1 MDHVFIVNPVSG
13 SGRYTKVLTII
24 QDYFSDRE
32 DSFEIRFTEYVGH
45 ATKIAAEY
53 SSEGTIL
60 YSVGGDGTSHE
71 IVNGLCDG
79 VLLAIIPVG
88 SGNDFWRMI
97 NYRGSLERIV
107 IDTIEGKDVLID
119 VGLANGVRYLN
130 CANIGLDALVNK
142 GANEFRFKWFPRNL
156 VYALFALKCIVTKET
171 IDFSYEHE
179 GEIVEHT
186 ALLASFMN
194 GQYYGGGFRSAPLA
208 SMTDGLIDIC
218 IVKDV
223 SRRRIISLLPKYFKG
238 AHLDLDIVSFMQ
250 VSSFRISSA
259 SDLVFGLDGEISFA
273 SVIDVEVLPK
283 AVSLRVP
290 NKILIK

>member
-13 SGRYTKVLTII
+13 SGRYTRVLTII

-45 ATKIAAEY
+45 ATEIAAEY
-53 SSEGTIL
+53 TSNGTVL

-71 IVNGLCDG
+71 IVNGLCEG
-79 VLLAIIPVG
+79 VSLGIIPVG

-97 NYRGSLERIV
+97 DYKESLEKIV
-107 IDTIEGKDVLID
+107 VDSIEGKNVLID
-119 VGLANGVRYLN
+119 VGVVNGVRYLN
-130 CANIGLDALVNK
+130 CANIGFDALVNK
-142 GANEFRFKWFPRNL
+142 GANEFRFKWFPRSF
-156 VYALFALKCIVTKET
+156 VYVLFALKCLLRKDT
-171 IDFSYEHE
+171 ISFSFEVN
-179 GEIVEHT
+179 GEVVEHT

-208 SMTDGLIDIC
+208 SMTDGLIDVC
-218 IVKDV
+218 IVEDV

-238 AHLDLDIVSFMQ
+238 AHLDLDIVSFMK

-290 NKILIK
+290 NKILMK